1 MTADLIIA
9 ATLLAS
15 GLLAM
20 MRGFTLELL
29 SIAAFALAA
38 LAALLLLPFVRPL
51 LDHLFPAPWMTLTA
65 SLCLIFF
72 VALIPLWYAGDTLA
86 QKVRKSKVGV
96 IDRTAGFAFG
106 LVRGLFVLAIA
117 YLIVDGFTGT
127 GDARPGWLDDRHAVL
142 MPVVRDTSELLLKVA
157 PDVARDARRDVRK
170 LGSADLP
177 RFTSGVA
184 GIT

>member
-9 ATLLAS
+9 AILLAS

-29 SIAAFALAA
+29 SIAAFAVAGLI
-38 LAALLLLPFVRPL
+38 ALLLSPYVRPL
-51 LDHLFPAPWMTLTA
+51 LDHFFPAPWMTLTA
-65 SLCLIFF
+65 TLGLVFF
-72 VALIPLWYAGDTLA
+72 VALIPLWYLGDTIA

-117 YLIVDGFTGT
+117 YLILDGFTGT
-127 GDARPGWLDDRHAVL
+127 GSGRPGWLDDRHALL
-142 MPVVRDTSELLLKVA
+142 MPVVRDTGELLLKVA
-157 PDVARDARRDVRK
+157 PDVARDARKDVRK
-170 LGSADLP
+170 LGNAGP
-177 RFTSGVA
+177 GRFTPGVP